1 MTLKVTLSRAP
12 SITPMMNTPL
22 NHRPSWDVDRML
34 ERLRGEAVRVA
45 AKSFSPPSRIGDAS
59 LRFRP
64 VRELFLPDNTQ
75 PAGLPVFFEGRL
87 LEFERQIGV
96 VCVRLEAPLLP
107 TRAPDGLAYFR
118 GQAVVILCGPAVV
131 ELAFPFHVERLP
143 SDPDNYW
150 RELRWPCA
158 QFEFSLFREKG
169 TGAEHP
175 SDSAEK
181 TTAMI
186 SRGYAG
192 AID

>member
-1 MTLKVTLSRAP
+1 MTLQRTQRLQWEIDRILS
-12 SITPMMNTPL
+12 NL
-22 NHRPSWDVDRML
+22 VGQD
-34 ERLRGEAVRVA
+34 VRVA
-45 AKSFSPPSRIGDAS
+45 AKAFSPARWDGTALPCFI
-59 LRFRP
+59 P
-64 VRELFLPDNTQ
+64 VARLLLPDNTQ

-118 GQAVVILCGPAVV
+118 GKSVVILCGPAVV

-192 AID
+192 AIDYLRQEE